1 MAGYLS
7 DKVILVTGAA
17 SGIGRASALIFA
29 REGARVVVADRDRDG
44 GETTAEQVR
53 GAGGQ
58 ARFVAVDIADAAQ
71 VDAVVAFAVATY
83 GRLDGAFNN
92 AAVPE
97 PLTSLLDETE
107 ETFSRIMDVNVRGV
121 WLCLRAEIH
130 QMKAQGG
137 GGAIVNTASA
147 AGLRGTNKMAI
158 YGASKHAVIGLT
170 KSAALEFA
178 RSGPRINAICPGV
191 IETPMLKGVIGDSE
205 RAQQGFM
212 NSQPNRRFGR
222 PGEIGEAAAWLLS
235 DAASLVTGF
244 AMSVDGGLTT

>member
-222 PGEIGEAAAWLLS
+222 PEEIGEAAAWLLS